1 MAFKFT
7 IEQIQRSLKYEDY
20 IALTEELVRNK
31 KTTGSDP
38 SDSMVEYTRLNLQRM
53 KRIEKTTVITEEL
66 KNTLKNI
73 TDKLYWI
80 VITEPWCGD
89 AANIVP
95 LLYKITESSNNIEM
109 RLFLRDENNDIM
121 NEYLTNGTKSIPI
134 LICLDENFIE
144 KGIWGPR
151 PEKLK
156 QEISKFKSMPDFN
169 KEELKKLIQMWYFN
183 DKGNEIMSELNSELK
198 KWNKE

>member
-7 IEQIQRSLKYEDY
+7 IEQIQRSLRYEDY
-20 IALTEELVRNK
+20 IALTEDLVRNK
-31 KTTGSDP
+31 RTTGFEQSDE
-38 SDSMVEYTRLNLQRM
+38 MVEYTKLNLQRM

-95 LLYKITESSNNIEM
+95 LFYRISEFSDNIEM

-134 LICLDENFIE
+134 LICLDENFNE

-156 QEISKFKSMPDFN
+156 QEIIEFKSMPDFN
-169 KEELKKLIQMWYFN
+169 KDELKKLIQMWYFN

>member
-7 IEQIQRSLKYEDY
+7 IEHIQRSLKYEDY
-20 IALTEELVRNK
+20 IALTEDLVRNK
-31 KTTGSDP
+31 KTTGFDQ

-95 LLYKITESSNNIEM
+95 LIYKITESSNNIEM

-134 LICLDENFIE
+134 LICLDENFNE

-198 KWNKE
+198 KWNKK